1 MEGWSWCLSSC
12 WAIGEV
18 MVVIEMV
25 VDEYDDREY
34 KMAKFKTAKPGY
46 FFRFRCRNDS
56 SFILK
61 QYPGSVVPLAMFLN
75 AVPATPNKGY

>member
-25 VDEYDDREY
+25 DEQDDIKVGE
-34 KMAKFKTAKPGY
+34 
-46 FFRFRCRNDS
+46 
-56 SFILK
+56 
-61 QYPGSVVPLAMFLN
+61 VVTKEKNKVEN
-75 AVPATPNKGY
+75 A